1 MNNWLKNNCWLVV
14 LALVLVVYMILLGM
28 CLCQMHQSASLLSR
42 NLDTLP
48 QPIPSK
54 VYITM
59 EASSVMDSA
68 MTKKMDSVIRIMKEW
83 NEYCDANLLHGLD
96 DLRQETNNVINK
108 QNGWLSFWLAILALI
123 GGLLPFAIQMKVQKD
138 QKQIMKMHASR
149 WGSHFRQ
156 LRDDMKMEYETQKQ
170 RIQEF
175 AENVSYAEISKLSFT
190 LITCYEDRWSEND
203 IDRERFENE
212 MFDKLGKEIGIFFK
226 DVDLQKVDYL
236 SLKMVLLQLHAVV
249 SSKIPTC
256 EKKHKLRK
264 LTVLNYDIGDLIS
277 QLDNKNPMNDLKNKL
292 EDISSRMKELEF

>member
-14 LALVLVVYMILLGM
+14 LALVLVVYVILLGM

-96 DLRQETNNVINK
+96 DLRQETNNVIDK